1 MPKRFRDV
9 LKMPPK
15 GELTPQA
22 QVKQET
28 PGTKYSAVEKVESP
42 TEEDKRKMKAQQEAS
57 ELQEGFK
64 KRMRLA
70 GTRRKRRNRRKT
82 KRSKPF

>member
-1 MPKRFRDV
+1 
-9 LKMPPK
+9 MPPK

-28 PGTKYSAVEKVESP
+28 PGTKYSAVEVVESP
-42 TEEDKRKMKAQQEAS
+42 TEEDKRKMKAQEEAS

-70 GTRRKRRNRRKT
+70 GTRRKRRHRRTRKFFVL
-82 KRSKPF
+82 KR